1 MNRKQLIAI
10 VALLA
15 IMLCLP
21 IKAAKTYWG
30 YCNGVD
36 PVAFGT
42 KNTGK
47 CAIYIPADVA
57 QVYKGFTVTAVKYGL
72 AAQASDVEVFI
83 TKDLNADPIVTK
95 KAAVSNLYK
104 GWNEVALTTPYE
116 IDGEGFYIGYS
127 YSGSAVSMGVTST
140 FSENACW
147 ADLGDGWK
155 NYTTEMGET
164 AKALAI
170 QARITG
176 DNLPL
181 DLMLYTEN
189 ANLAVQKGEP
199 CKFDFSVKN
208 LSAVVVR
215 NLQVGYSIDGGE
227 ETVCDF
233 KATMG
238 SNIDKSFTIEHDGFD
253 VVGNHTLKL
262 RVVSINGKDD
272 AYAPNSEQTLALSVK
287 NSVPVQRLVVEEG
300 TGTWCQFCPKGIVG
314 LRKASEAYPNH
325 FIGIA
330 IHKFNASD
338 PMFASDYANVGLSSA
353 PSCVI
358 NRNGRAIDPYYGSN
372 KSILDDLAAAV
383 KEVPMIGVDV
393 NGVWNADST
402 VVTVN
407 ANIDSYVSGKYEIA
421 YVLTADNLTANKS
434 SWRQSNYYTNF
445 TKQQLIDQGEEDLA
459 IFAKDGDKGSKY
471 FNWEFMDV
479 LIGSSYSNASNLAA
493 PVTLTANETTTT
505 SYDVA
510 MPTKAALKN
519 ALKATGRK
527 VAVIAIVIDQQTGQV
542 VNAGKSYNI
551 VSNTTGIQGVVDNAK
566 YDAVEVARY
575 NASGQ
580 RIKAPVM
587 GINIIKMSDG
597 RTVKVIVK

>member
-15 IMLCLP
+15 MMLCLP
-21 IKAAKTYWG
+21 INAAKTYWG

-72 AAQASDVEVFI
+72 AAQASNVEVFI

-95 KAAVSNLYK
+95 KAAVSNVYK

-127 YSGSAVSMGVTST
+127 YSGENVSMGVTST

-181 DLMLYTEN
+181 DLMLYTEQKDI
-189 ANLAVQKGEP
+189 AVQKGEP

-262 RVVSINGKDD
+262 RIVSINGKDD
-272 AYAPNSEQTLALSVK
+272 AYAPNSELVLGLNVK
-287 NSVPVQRLVVEEG
+287 NSLPIQRIIVEEG
-300 TGTWCQFCPKGIVG
+300 TGTWCPNCPRGIVAVH
-314 LRKASEAYPNH
+314 KASEAFPDR

-330 IHKFNASD
+330 VHRQDAMETNS
-338 PMFASDYANVGLSSA
+338 YAELQFDGYPSSY
-353 PSCVI
+353 I
-358 NRNGRAIDPYYGSN
+358 NRNLKSSIDPSFDAFKTAVNNVSERVPVMGVEANAEYTDATKSKISVEALTTFVSEHKGIDYRLSFVLLEDGVKGYTQANNYAGGSVEMGGFEKLPN
-372 KSILDDLAAAV
+372 PATIDMDHVARMNYSYNGIEGSIPADVEADQTTTYKTTLDVPSTIQNPDNCDLVVLVLDANTGRIENAV
-383 KEVPMIGVDV
+383 KVELGKHTTDIYDAEQLLIPDFSFQGDRLNVDGFSGSVRIFTTGGVEV
-393 NGVWNADST
+393 
-402 VVTVN
+402 
-407 ANIDSYVSGKYEIA
+407 AN
-421 YVLTADNLTANKS
+421 
-434 SWRQSNYYTNF
+434 
-445 TKQQLIDQGEEDLA
+445 
-459 IFAKDGDKGSKY
+459 
-471 FNWEFMDV
+471 
-479 LIGSSYSNASNLAA
+479 SNLA
-493 PVTLTANETTTT
+493 PGMYIV
-505 SYDVA
+505 
-510 MPTKAALKN
+510 
-519 ALKATGRK
+519 KATAGNQTVTRK
-527 VAVIAIVIDQQTGQV
+527 L
-542 VNAGKSYNI
+542 
-551 VSNTTGIQGVVDNAK
+551 
-566 YDAVEVARY
+566 
-575 NASGQ
+575 
-580 RIKAPVM
+580 IK
-587 GINIIKMSDG
+587 
-597 RTVKVIVK
+597 R

>member
-15 IMLCLP
+15 MMLCLP

-57 QVYKGFTVTAVKYGL
+57 QVYKGFTVSAVKYGL
-72 AAQASDVEVFI
+72 AAQATDVEVFI
-83 TKDLNADPIVTK
+83 TKNLNADPIVTK

-127 YSGSAVSMGVTST
+127 YSASAVSMGVTST

-176 DNLPL
+176 NDLPL
-181 DLMLYTEN
+181 DLMLYTEQKDI
-189 ANLAVQKGEP
+189 AVQKGEP

-233 KATMG
+233 KTTMG

-272 AYAPNSEQTLALSVK
+272 VYAPNSELVLGLNVK
-287 NSVPVQRLVVEEG
+287 NSLPVQRIIVEEG
-300 TGTWCQFCPKGIVG
+300 TGTWCPNCPRGIVAVH
-314 LRKASEAYPNH
+314 KASEAFPDR

-330 IHKFNASD
+330 VHRQDAMETNS
-338 PMFASDYANVGLSSA
+338 YAELQFDGYPSSY
-353 PSCVI
+353 I
-358 NRNGRAIDPYYGSN
+358 NRNLKSSIDPSFDAFKTAVNNVSERVPVMGVEANAEYTDATKSKISVEALTTFVSEHKGIDYRLSFVLLEDGVKGYTQANNYAGGSVEMGGFEKLPN
-372 KSILDDLAAAV
+372 PATIDMDHVARMNYSYNGIEGSIPADVEAFETTRYTTTLDVPSTIQNPDNCDLVVLVLDANTGRIENAV
-383 KEVPMIGVDV
+383 KVELGKHTTDIYDAEQLLIPDFSFQGDRLNVDGLSGSVRIFTTGGVEV
-393 NGVWNADST
+393 
-402 VVTVN
+402 
-407 ANIDSYVSGKYEIA
+407 AN
-421 YVLTADNLTANKS
+421 
-434 SWRQSNYYTNF
+434 
-445 TKQQLIDQGEEDLA
+445 
-459 IFAKDGDKGSKY
+459 
-471 FNWEFMDV
+471 
-479 LIGSSYSNASNLAA
+479 SNLA
-493 PVTLTANETTTT
+493 PGMYIV
-505 SYDVA
+505 
-510 MPTKAALKN
+510 
-519 ALKATGRK
+519 KATAGN
-527 VAVIAIVIDQQTGQV
+527 QTV
-542 VNAGKSYNI
+542 TK
-551 VSNTTGIQGVVDNAK
+551 K
-566 YDAVEVARY
+566 L
-575 NASGQ
+575 
-580 RIKAPVM
+580 IK
-587 GINIIKMSDG
+587 
-597 RTVKVIVK
+597 R

>member
-15 IMLCLP
+15 MMLCLP

-36 PVAFGT
+36 PVVFGT

-72 AAQASDVEVFI
+72 AAQASNVGVFI

-95 KAAVSNLYK
+95 KAAVSNVYK

-127 YSGSAVSMGVTST
+127 YSGENVSMGVTST

-181 DLMLYTEN
+181 DLMLYTEQKDI
-189 ANLAVQKGEP
+189 AVQKGEP

-262 RVVSINGKDD
+262 RIVSINGKDD
-272 AYAPNSEQTLALSVK
+272 AYAPNSELVLGLNVK
-287 NSVPVQRLVVEEG
+287 NSLPIQRIIVEEG
-300 TGTWCQFCPKGIVG
+300 TGTWCPNCPRGIVAVH
-314 LRKASEAYPNH
+314 KASEAFPDR

-330 IHKFNASD
+330 VHRQDAMETNS
-338 PMFASDYANVGLSSA
+338 YAELQFDGYPSSY
-353 PSCVI
+353 I
-358 NRNGRAIDPYYGSN
+358 NRNLKSSIDPSFDAFKTAVNNVSERVPVMGVEANAEYTDATKSKISVEALTTFVSEHKGIDYRLSFVLLEDGVKGYTQANNYAGGSVEMGGFEKLPN
-372 KSILDDLAAAV
+372 PATIDMDHVARMNYSYNGIEGSIPADVEADQTTTYKTTLDVPSTIQNPDNCDLVVLVLDANTG
-383 KEVPMIGVDV
+383 KIE
-393 NGVWNADST
+393 NGVKVALGKHTTAIYDAEQLLIPDFSFQGDRLNVDGFSGSVRIFT
-402 VVTVN
+402 PGGVEV
-407 ANIDSYVSGKYEIA
+407 AN
-421 YVLTADNLTANKS
+421 
-434 SWRQSNYYTNF
+434 
-445 TKQQLIDQGEEDLA
+445 
-459 IFAKDGDKGSKY
+459 
-471 FNWEFMDV
+471 
-479 LIGSSYSNASNLAA
+479 SNLA
-493 PVTLTANETTTT
+493 PGMYIV
-505 SYDVA
+505 
-510 MPTKAALKN
+510 
-519 ALKATGRK
+519 KATAGNQTVTRK
-527 VAVIAIVIDQQTGQV
+527 L
-542 VNAGKSYNI
+542 
-551 VSNTTGIQGVVDNAK
+551 
-566 YDAVEVARY
+566 
-575 NASGQ
+575 
-580 RIKAPVM
+580 IK
-587 GINIIKMSDG
+587 
-597 RTVKVIVK
+597 R

>member
-1 MNRKQLIAI
+1 MNRKQLIAV

-15 IMLCLP
+15 MMLCLP

-57 QVYKGFTVTAVKYGL
+57 QVYKGFTVSAVKYGL
-72 AAQASDVEVFI
+72 AAQASNVEVFI

-127 YSGSAVSMGVTST
+127 YSASAVSMGVTST

-181 DLMLYTEN
+181 DLMLYTEQKDI
-189 ANLAVQKGEP
+189 AVQKGEP

-233 KATMG
+233 KTTMG
-238 SNIDKSFTIEHDGFD
+238 SNIDKSFTIEHDGFN

-272 AYAPNSEQTLALSVK
+272 AYAPNSELVLGLNVK
-287 NSVPVQRLVVEEG
+287 NSLPIQRIIVEEG
-300 TGTWCQFCPKGIVG
+300 TGTWCPNCPRGIVAVH
-314 LRKASEAYPNH
+314 KASEAFPDR

-330 IHKFNASD
+330 VHRQDAMETNS
-338 PMFASDYANVGLSSA
+338 YAELQFDGYPSSY
-353 PSCVI
+353 I
-358 NRNGRAIDPYYGSN
+358 NRNLKSSIDPSFDAFKTAVNNVSERVPVMGVEANAEYTDATKSKISVEALTTFVSEHKGIDYRLSFVLLEDGVKGYTQANNYAGGSVEMGGFEKLPN
-372 KSILDDLAAAV
+372 PATIDMDHVARMNYSYNGIEGSIPADVEADQTTTYKTTLDVPSTIQNPDNCDLVVLVLDANTGRIENAV
-383 KEVPMIGVDV
+383 KVELGKHTTAIYDAEQLLIPDFSFQGDRLNVDGFSGSVRIFTPGGVEV
-393 NGVWNADST
+393 
-402 VVTVN
+402 
-407 ANIDSYVSGKYEIA
+407 AN
-421 YVLTADNLTANKS
+421 
-434 SWRQSNYYTNF
+434 
-445 TKQQLIDQGEEDLA
+445 
-459 IFAKDGDKGSKY
+459 
-471 FNWEFMDV
+471 
-479 LIGSSYSNASNLAA
+479 SNLA
-493 PVTLTANETTTT
+493 PGMYIV
-505 SYDVA
+505 
-510 MPTKAALKN
+510 
-519 ALKATGRK
+519 KATAGN
-527 VAVIAIVIDQQTGQV
+527 QTV
-542 VNAGKSYNI
+542 TK
-551 VSNTTGIQGVVDNAK
+551 K
-566 YDAVEVARY
+566 L
-575 NASGQ
+575 
-580 RIKAPVM
+580 IK
-587 GINIIKMSDG
+587 
-597 RTVKVIVK
+597 R

>member
-15 IMLCLP
+15 MMLCLP

-57 QVYKGFTVTAVKYGL
+57 QVYKGFTVSAVKYGL
-72 AAQASDVEVFI
+72 AAQATDVEVFI

-127 YSGSAVSMGVTST
+127 YSASAVSMGVTST
-140 FSENACW
+140 FSGNACW

-176 DNLPL
+176 DDLPL
-181 DLMLYTEN
+181 DLMLYTEQKDI
-189 ANLAVQKGEP
+189 AVQKGEP

-233 KATMG
+233 KTTMG
-238 SNIDKSFTIEHDGFD
+238 SNIDKSFAIEHEGFSTT
-253 VVGNHTLKL
+253 GKHSLKM

-272 AYAPNSEQTLALSVK
+272 AYAPNSELVLGLNVK
-287 NSVPVQRLVVEEG
+287 NSLPIQRIIVEEG
-300 TGTWCQFCPKGIVG
+300 TGTWCPSCPRGIVAVH
-314 LRKASEAYPNH
+314 KASEAFPDR

-330 IHKFNASD
+330 VHRQDAMETNS
-338 PMFASDYANVGLSSA
+338 YAELQFDGYPSSY
-353 PSCVI
+353 I
-358 NRNGRAIDPYYGSN
+358 NRNLKSSIDPSFDAFKTAVNNVSERVPVMGVEANAEYTDATKSKISVEALTTFVSEHKGIDYRLSFVLLEDGVKGYTQANNYAGGSVEMGGFEKLPN
-372 KSILDDLAAAV
+372 PATIDMDHVARMNYSYNGIEGSIPADVEAFETTRYTTTLDVPSTIQNPDNCDLAVLVLDANTG
-383 KEVPMIGVDV
+383 KIE
-393 NGVWNADST
+393 NGVKVALGKHTTAIYDAEQLLIPDFSFQGDRLNVDGFSGSVRIFT
-402 VVTVN
+402 TGGVEV
-407 ANIDSYVSGKYEIA
+407 AN
-421 YVLTADNLTANKS
+421 
-434 SWRQSNYYTNF
+434 
-445 TKQQLIDQGEEDLA
+445 
-459 IFAKDGDKGSKY
+459 
-471 FNWEFMDV
+471 
-479 LIGSSYSNASNLAA
+479 SNLA
-493 PVTLTANETTTT
+493 PGMYIV
-505 SYDVA
+505 
-510 MPTKAALKN
+510 
-519 ALKATGRK
+519 KATAGNQTVTRK
-527 VAVIAIVIDQQTGQV
+527 L
-542 VNAGKSYNI
+542 
-551 VSNTTGIQGVVDNAK
+551 
-566 YDAVEVARY
+566 
-575 NASGQ
+575 
-580 RIKAPVM
+580 IK
-587 GINIIKMSDG
+587 
-597 RTVKVIVK
+597 R

>member
-15 IMLCLP
+15 MMLCLP

-57 QVYKGFTVTAVKYGL
+57 QVYKGFTVTAVNYGL

-95 KAAVSNLYK
+95 KATVSTLYR
-104 GWNEVALTTPYE
+104 GWNELALTTPYE

-155 NYTTEMGET
+155 NYTTEMGES

-176 DNLPL
+176 NNLPL
-181 DLMLYTEN
+181 DLMLYTEQKDI
-189 ANLAVQKGEP
+189 AVLNGEP
-199 CKFDFSVKN
+199 CKFEFNVKN

-227 ETVCDF
+227 ETVCDL

-238 SNIDKSFTIEHDGFD
+238 SNIDKTFTIEHDGFD

-272 AYAPNSEQTLALSVK
+272 VYAPNSELVLGLNVK
-287 NSVPVQRLVVEEG
+287 NSLPIQRIIVEEG
-300 TGTWCQFCPKGIVG
+300 TGTWCPNCPRGIVAVH
-314 LRKASEAYPNH
+314 KASEAFPDR

-330 IHKFNASD
+330 VHKQDALETNSYAELQ
-338 PMFASDYANVGLSSA
+338 FAAYPDSY
-353 PSCVI
+353 I
-358 NRNGRAIDPYYGSN
+358 NRNL
-372 KSILDDLAAAV
+372 KSSVQPSFAAYKTAV
-383 KEVPMIGVDV
+383 NAVSEKVPVMGVDANV
-393 NGVWNADST
+393 KYTDANKQKISVEAFTTFLSAHKGMNYRLSFVLLEDCVKGYTQANNYAGGSVEMGGFEKLSNPATIDMDHVARMNYSYNGIEGSIPADVEAFETTRYTTTLDVPSTIQNPDNCDLVVLVLDANTGKIENGVKVALGKHTTAIYDAEQLLIPDFSFQGDRLNVDGFSGSVRIFT
-402 VVTVN
+402 PGGVEV
-407 ANIDSYVSGKYEIA
+407 AN
-421 YVLTADNLTANKS
+421 
-434 SWRQSNYYTNF
+434 
-445 TKQQLIDQGEEDLA
+445 
-459 IFAKDGDKGSKY
+459 
-471 FNWEFMDV
+471 
-479 LIGSSYSNASNLAA
+479 SNLA
-493 PVTLTANETTTT
+493 PGMYIV
-505 SYDVA
+505 
-510 MPTKAALKN
+510 
-519 ALKATGRK
+519 KATAGNQTVTRK
-527 VAVIAIVIDQQTGQV
+527 L
-542 VNAGKSYNI
+542 
-551 VSNTTGIQGVVDNAK
+551 
-566 YDAVEVARY
+566 
-575 NASGQ
+575 
-580 RIKAPVM
+580 IK
-587 GINIIKMSDG
+587 
-597 RTVKVIVK
+597 R

>member
-15 IMLCLP
+15 MMLCLP

-57 QVYKGFTVTAVKYGL
+57 QVYKGFTVSAVKYGL
-72 AAQASDVEVFI
+72 AAQATDVEVFI

-95 KAAVSNLYK
+95 KAAVSNVYK

-127 YSGSAVSMGVTST
+127 YSGENVSMGVTST

-181 DLMLYTEN
+181 DLMLYTEQKDI
-189 ANLAVQKGEP
+189 AVQKGEP

-233 KATMG
+233 KTTMG
-238 SNIDKSFTIEHDGFD
+238 SNIDKSFTIEHDGFN

-287 NSVPVQRLVVEEG
+287 NSLPIQRIIVEEG
-300 TGTWCQFCPKGIVG
+300 TGTWCPNCPRGIVAVH
-314 LRKASEAYPNH
+314 KASEAFPDR

-330 IHKFNASD
+330 VHRQDAMETNS
-338 PMFASDYANVGLSSA
+338 YAELQFDGYPSSY
-353 PSCVI
+353 I
-358 NRNGRAIDPYYGSN
+358 NRNLKSSIDPSFDAF
-372 KSILDDLAAAV
+372 KTAV
-383 KEVPMIGVDV
+383 
-393 NGVWNADST
+393 NN
-402 VVTVN
+402 
-407 ANIDSYVSGKYEIA
+407 VSER
-421 YVLTADNLTANKS
+421 V
-434 SWRQSNYYTNF
+434 
-445 TKQQLIDQGEEDLA
+445 
-459 IFAKDGDKGSKY
+459 
-471 FNWEFMDV
+471 
-479 LIGSSYSNASNLAA
+479 
-493 PVTLTANETTTT
+493 
-505 SYDVA
+505 
-510 MPTKAALKN
+510 
-519 ALKATGRK
+519 
-527 VAVIAIVIDQQTGQV
+527 
-542 VNAGKSYNI
+542 
-551 VSNTTGIQGVVDNAK
+551 
-566 YDAVEVARY
+566 
-575 NASGQ
+575 
-580 RIKAPVM
+580 PVM
-587 GINIIKMSDG
+587 GVEANAEYTDATKSKISVEALTTFVSEHKGIDYRLSFVLLEDG
-597 RTVKVIVK
+597 VKGYTQANNYAGGSVEMGGFEKLPNPATIDMDHVARMNYSYNGIEGSIPADVEADQTTTYKTTLDVPSTIQNPDNCDLVVLVLDANTGKIENGVKVALGKHTTAIYDAEQLLIPDFSFQGDRLNVDGFSGSVRLFTADGVEVSNCNLAPGMYIVKATAGNQTVTKKLIKR

>member
-1 MNRKQLIAI
+1 MNRKQLIAV

-15 IMLCLP
+15 MMLCLP

-72 AAQASDVEVFI
+72 AAQATDVEVFI

-127 YSGSAVSMGVTST
+127 YSGENVSMGVTST

-181 DLMLYTEN
+181 DLMLYTEQKDI
-189 ANLAVQKGEP
+189 AVQKGEP

-233 KATMG
+233 KTTMG

-262 RVVSINGKDD
+262 RIVSINGKDD
-272 AYAPNSEQTLALSVK
+272 AYAPNSELVLGLNVK
-287 NSVPVQRLVVEEG
+287 NSLPIQRIIVEEG
-300 TGTWCQFCPKGIVG
+300 TGTWCPNCPRGIVAVH
-314 LRKASEAYPNH
+314 KASEAFPDR

-330 IHKFNASD
+330 VHRQDAMETNS
-338 PMFASDYANVGLSSA
+338 YAELQFDGYPSSY
-353 PSCVI
+353 I
-358 NRNGRAIDPYYGSN
+358 NRNLKSSIDPSFDAF
-372 KSILDDLAAAV
+372 KTAV
-383 KEVPMIGVDV
+383 
-393 NGVWNADST
+393 NN
-402 VVTVN
+402 
-407 ANIDSYVSGKYEIA
+407 VSER
-421 YVLTADNLTANKS
+421 V
-434 SWRQSNYYTNF
+434 
-445 TKQQLIDQGEEDLA
+445 
-459 IFAKDGDKGSKY
+459 
-471 FNWEFMDV
+471 
-479 LIGSSYSNASNLAA
+479 
-493 PVTLTANETTTT
+493 
-505 SYDVA
+505 
-510 MPTKAALKN
+510 
-519 ALKATGRK
+519 
-527 VAVIAIVIDQQTGQV
+527 
-542 VNAGKSYNI
+542 
-551 VSNTTGIQGVVDNAK
+551 
-566 YDAVEVARY
+566 
-575 NASGQ
+575 
-580 RIKAPVM
+580 PVM
-587 GINIIKMSDG
+587 GVEANAEYTDATKSKISVEALTTFVSEHKGIDYRLSFVLLEDG
-597 RTVKVIVK
+597 VKGYTQANNYAGGSVEMGGFEKLPNPATIDMDHVARMNYSYNGIEGSIPADVEADQTTTYKTTLDVPSTIQNPDNCDLVVLVLDANTGKIENGVKVALGKHTTAIYDAEQLLIPDFSFQGDRLNVDGFSGSVRLFTADGVEVSNCNLAPGMYIVKATAGNQTVTKKLIKR

>member
-1 MNRKQLIAI
+1 MNRKQLIAV

-15 IMLCLP
+15 MMLCLP

-57 QVYKGFTVTAVKYGL
+57 QVYKGFTVSAVKYGL
-72 AAQASDVEVFI
+72 AAQASNVEVFI

-95 KAAVSNLYK
+95 KAAVSNVYK

-127 YSGSAVSMGVTST
+127 YSGENVSMGVTST

-181 DLMLYTEN
+181 DLMLYTEQKDI
-189 ANLAVQKGEP
+189 AVLKGEP

-233 KATMG
+233 KTTMG

-272 AYAPNSEQTLALSVK
+272 VYAPNSELVLGLNVK
-287 NSVPVQRLVVEEG
+287 NSLPVQRIIVEEG
-300 TGTWCQFCPKGIVG
+300 TGTWCPNCPRGIVAVH
-314 LRKASEAYPNH
+314 KASEAFPDR

-330 IHKFNASD
+330 VHRQDAMETNS
-338 PMFASDYANVGLSSA
+338 YAELQFDGYPSSY
-353 PSCVI
+353 I
-358 NRNGRAIDPYYGSN
+358 NRNLKSSIDPSFDAFKTAVNNVSERVPVMGVEANAEYTDATKSKISVEALTTFVSEHKGIDYRLSFVLLEDGVKGYTQANNYAGGSVEMGGFEKLPN
-372 KSILDDLAAAV
+372 PATIDMDHVARMNYSYNGIEGSIPADVEADQTTTYKTTLDVPSTIQNPDNCDLVVLVLDANTG
-383 KEVPMIGVDV
+383 KIE
-393 NGVWNADST
+393 NGVKVALGKHTTAIYDAEQLLIPDFSFQGDRLNVDGFSGSVRIFT
-402 VVTVN
+402 TGGVEV
-407 ANIDSYVSGKYEIA
+407 AN
-421 YVLTADNLTANKS
+421 
-434 SWRQSNYYTNF
+434 
-445 TKQQLIDQGEEDLA
+445 
-459 IFAKDGDKGSKY
+459 
-471 FNWEFMDV
+471 
-479 LIGSSYSNASNLAA
+479 SNLA
-493 PVTLTANETTTT
+493 PGMYIV
-505 SYDVA
+505 
-510 MPTKAALKN
+510 
-519 ALKATGRK
+519 KATAGNQTVTRK
-527 VAVIAIVIDQQTGQV
+527 L
-542 VNAGKSYNI
+542 
-551 VSNTTGIQGVVDNAK
+551 
-566 YDAVEVARY
+566 
-575 NASGQ
+575 
-580 RIKAPVM
+580 IK
-587 GINIIKMSDG
+587 
-597 RTVKVIVK
+597 R

>member
-15 IMLCLP
+15 MMLCLP

-57 QVYKGFTVTAVKYGL
+57 QVYKGFTVSAVKYGL
-72 AAQASDVEVFI
+72 AAQATDVEVFI

-127 YSGSAVSMGVTST
+127 YSASAVSMGVTST
-140 FSENACW
+140 FSGNACW

-176 DNLPL
+176 DDLPL
-181 DLMLYTEN
+181 DLMLYTEQKDI
-189 ANLAVQKGEP
+189 AVQKGEP

-233 KATMG
+233 KTTMG
-238 SNIDKSFTIEHDGFD
+238 SNIDKSFAIEHEGFSTT
-253 VVGNHTLKL
+253 GKHSLKM

-272 AYAPNSEQTLALSVK
+272 AYAPNSELVLGLNVK
-287 NSVPVQRLVVEEG
+287 NSLPIQRIIVEEG
-300 TGTWCQFCPKGIVG
+300 TGTWCPNCPRGIVAVH
-314 LRKASEAYPNH
+314 KASEAFPDR

-330 IHKFNASD
+330 VHRQDAMETNS
-338 PMFASDYANVGLSSA
+338 YAELQFDGYPSSY
-353 PSCVI
+353 I
-358 NRNGRAIDPYYGSN
+358 NRNLKSSIDPSFDAFKTAVNNVSERVPVMGVEANAEYTDATKSKISVEALTTFVSEHKGIDYRLSFVLLEDGVKGYTQANNYAGGSVEMGGFEKLPN
-372 KSILDDLAAAV
+372 PATIDMDHVARMNYSYNGIEGSIPADVEAFETTRYTTTLDVPSTIQNPDNCDLAVLVLDANTG
-383 KEVPMIGVDV
+383 KIE
-393 NGVWNADST
+393 NGVKVALGKHTTAIYDAEQLLIPDFSFQGDRLNVDGFSGSVRIFT
-402 VVTVN
+402 TGGVEV
-407 ANIDSYVSGKYEIA
+407 AN
-421 YVLTADNLTANKS
+421 
-434 SWRQSNYYTNF
+434 
-445 TKQQLIDQGEEDLA
+445 
-459 IFAKDGDKGSKY
+459 
-471 FNWEFMDV
+471 
-479 LIGSSYSNASNLAA
+479 SNLA
-493 PVTLTANETTTT
+493 PGMYIV
-505 SYDVA
+505 
-510 MPTKAALKN
+510 
-519 ALKATGRK
+519 KATAGNQTVTRK
-527 VAVIAIVIDQQTGQV
+527 L
-542 VNAGKSYNI
+542 
-551 VSNTTGIQGVVDNAK
+551 
-566 YDAVEVARY
+566 
-575 NASGQ
+575 
-580 RIKAPVM
+580 IK
-587 GINIIKMSDG
+587 
-597 RTVKVIVK
+597 R

>member
-15 IMLCLP
+15 MMLCLP

-57 QVYKGFTVTAVKYGL
+57 QVYKGFTVSAVKYGL
-72 AAQASDVEVFI
+72 AAQATDVEVFI

-127 YSGSAVSMGVTST
+127 YSASAVSMGVTST
-140 FSENACW
+140 FSGNACW

-176 DNLPL
+176 DDLPL
-181 DLMLYTEN
+181 DLMLYTEQKDI
-189 ANLAVQKGEP
+189 AVQKGEP

-233 KATMG
+233 KTTMG
-238 SNIDKSFTIEHDGFD
+238 SNIDKSFAIEHEGFSTT
-253 VVGNHTLKL
+253 GKHSLKM

-272 AYAPNSEQTLALSVK
+272 AYAPNSELVLGLNVK
-287 NSVPVQRLVVEEG
+287 NSLPIQRIIVEEG
-300 TGTWCQFCPKGIVG
+300 TGTWCPNCP
-314 LRKASEAYPNH
+314 
-325 FIGIA
+325 
-330 IHKFNASD
+330 
-338 PMFASDYANVGLSSA
+338 
-353 PSCVI
+353 
-358 NRNGRAIDPYYGSN
+358 
-372 KSILDDLAAAV
+372 
-383 KEVPMIGVDV
+383 EV
-393 NGVWNADST
+393 S
-402 VVTVN
+402 
-407 ANIDSYVSGKYEIA
+407 
-421 YVLTADNLTANKS
+421 
-434 SWRQSNYYTNF
+434 
-445 TKQQLIDQGEEDLA
+445 
-459 IFAKDGDKGSKY
+459 
-471 FNWEFMDV
+471 
-479 LIGSSYSNASNLAA
+479 
-493 PVTLTANETTTT
+493 
-505 SYDVA
+505 
-510 MPTKAALKN
+510 
-519 ALKATGRK
+519 
-527 VAVIAIVIDQQTGQV
+527 
-542 VNAGKSYNI
+542 
-551 VSNTTGIQGVVDNAK
+551 
-566 YDAVEVARY
+566 
-575 NASGQ
+575 
-580 RIKAPVM
+580 
-587 GINIIKMSDG
+587 
-597 RTVKVIVK
+597 

>member
-1 MNRKQLIAI
+1 MNRKQLIAV

-15 IMLCLP
+15 MMLCLP

-72 AAQASDVEVFI
+72 AAQATDVEVFI

-127 YSGSAVSMGVTST
+127 YSASAVSMGVTST

-181 DLMLYTEN
+181 DLMLYTEQKDI
-189 ANLAVQKGEP
+189 AVQKGEP

-233 KATMG
+233 KTTMG

-262 RVVSINGKDD
+262 RIVSINGKDD
-272 AYAPNSEQTLALSVK
+272 AYAPNSELVLGLNVK
-287 NSVPVQRLVVEEG
+287 NSLPIQRIIVEEG
-300 TGTWCQFCPKGIVG
+300 TGTWCPNCPRGIVAVH
-314 LRKASEAYPNH
+314 KASEAFPDR

-330 IHKFNASD
+330 VHRQDAMETNS
-338 PMFASDYANVGLSSA
+338 YAELQFDGYPSSY
-353 PSCVI
+353 I
-358 NRNGRAIDPYYGSN
+358 NRNLKSSIDPSFDAF
-372 KSILDDLAAAV
+372 KTAV
-383 KEVPMIGVDV
+383 
-393 NGVWNADST
+393 NN
-402 VVTVN
+402 
-407 ANIDSYVSGKYEIA
+407 VSER
-421 YVLTADNLTANKS
+421 V
-434 SWRQSNYYTNF
+434 
-445 TKQQLIDQGEEDLA
+445 
-459 IFAKDGDKGSKY
+459 
-471 FNWEFMDV
+471 
-479 LIGSSYSNASNLAA
+479 
-493 PVTLTANETTTT
+493 
-505 SYDVA
+505 
-510 MPTKAALKN
+510 
-519 ALKATGRK
+519 
-527 VAVIAIVIDQQTGQV
+527 
-542 VNAGKSYNI
+542 
-551 VSNTTGIQGVVDNAK
+551 
-566 YDAVEVARY
+566 
-575 NASGQ
+575 
-580 RIKAPVM
+580 PVM
-587 GINIIKMSDG
+587 GVEANAEYTDATKSKISVEALTTFVSEHKGIDYRLSFVLLEDG
-597 RTVKVIVK
+597 VKGYTQANNYAGGSVEMGGFEKLPNPATIDMDHVARMNYSYNGIEGSIPADVEADQTTTYKTTLDVPSTIQNPDNCDLVVLVLDANTGKIENGVKVALGKHTTAIYDAEQLLIPDFSFQGDRLNVDGFSGSVRLFTADGVEVSNCNLAPGMYIVKATAGNQTVTKKLIKR

>member
-15 IMLCLP
+15 MMLCLP

-57 QVYKGFTVTAVKYGL
+57 QVYKGFTVSAVKYGL
-72 AAQASDVEVFI
+72 AAQASNVEVFI

-95 KAAVSNLYK
+95 KAAVSNVYK
-104 GWNEVALTTPYE
+104 GWNEEALTTPYE

-127 YSGSAVSMGVTST
+127 NSASVVSMGVTST

-181 DLMLYTEN
+181 DLMLYTEQKDI
-189 ANLAVQKGEP
+189 AVLKGEP
-199 CKFDFSVKN
+199 CKFEFSVKN

-233 KATMG
+233 KTAMG
-238 SNIDKSFTIEHDGFD
+238 SNINKSFTIEHDGFN

-272 AYAPNSEQTLALSVK
+272 AYAPNSESALALSVK
-287 NSVPVQRLVVEEG
+287 NSVPAQRLVAEEG
-300 TGTWCQFCPKGIVG
+300 TGTC
-314 LRKASEAYPNH
+314 ASFARR
-325 FIGIA
+325 
-330 IHKFNASD
+330 ASL
-338 PMFASDYANVGLSSA
+338 ASARLQ
-353 PSCVI
+353 
-358 NRNGRAIDPYYGSN
+358 R
-372 KSILDDLAAAV
+372 
-383 KEVPMIGVDV
+383 
-393 NGVWNADST
+393 
-402 VVTVN
+402 
-407 ANIDSYVSGKYEIA
+407 
-421 YVLTADNLTANKS
+421 
-434 SWRQSNYYTNF
+434 
-445 TKQQLIDQGEEDLA
+445 LI
-459 IFAKDGDKGSKY
+459 
-471 FNWEFMDV
+471 
-479 LIGSSYSNASNLAA
+479 
-493 PVTLTANETTTT
+493 PTT
-505 SYDVA
+505 S
-510 MPTKAALKN
+510 
-519 ALKATGRK
+519 
-527 VAVIAIVIDQQTGQV
+527 
-542 VNAGKSYNI
+542 
-551 VSNTTGIQGVVDNAK
+551 
-566 YDAVEVARY
+566 
-575 NASGQ
+575 
-580 RIKAPVM
+580 
-587 GINIIKMSDG
+587 
-597 RTVKVIVK
+597 

>member
-15 IMLCLP
+15 MMLCLP

-57 QVYKGFTVTAVKYGL
+57 QVYKGFTVSAVKYGL
-72 AAQASDVEVFI
+72 AAQASNVEVFI

-95 KAAVSNLYK
+95 KAAVSNVYK

-127 YSGSAVSMGVTST
+127 YSGENVSMGVTST

-155 NYTTEMGET
+155 NSTTEMGET

-176 DNLPL
+176 DNLPH
-181 DLMLYTEN
+181 DLMLYTEQKDI
-189 ANLAVQKGEP
+189 AVQKGEP

-208 LSAVVVR
+208 LSAVLVR

-233 KATMG
+233 KTTMG

-272 AYAPNSEQTLALSVK
+272 AYAPNSELVLGLNVK
-287 NSVPVQRLVVEEG
+287 NSLPIQRIIVEEG
-300 TGTWCQFCPKGIVG
+300 TGTWCPNCPRGIVAVH
-314 LRKASEAYPNH
+314 KASEAFPDR

-330 IHKFNASD
+330 VHRQDAMETNS
-338 PMFASDYANVGLSSA
+338 YAELQFDGYPSSY
-353 PSCVI
+353 I
-358 NRNGRAIDPYYGSN
+358 NRNLKSSIDPSFDAFKTAVNNVSERVPVMGVEANAEYTDATKSKISVEALTTFVSEHKGIDYRLSFVLLEDGVKGYTQANNYAGGSVEMGGFEKLPN
-372 KSILDDLAAAV
+372 PATIDMDHVARMNYSYNGIEGSIPADVEAFETTRYTTTLDVPSTIQNPDNCDLVVLVLDANTGRIENAV
-383 KEVPMIGVDV
+383 KVELGKHTTAIYDAEQLLIPDFSFQGDRLNVDGFSGSVRIFTTGGVEV
-393 NGVWNADST
+393 
-402 VVTVN
+402 
-407 ANIDSYVSGKYEIA
+407 AN
-421 YVLTADNLTANKS
+421 
-434 SWRQSNYYTNF
+434 
-445 TKQQLIDQGEEDLA
+445 
-459 IFAKDGDKGSKY
+459 
-471 FNWEFMDV
+471 
-479 LIGSSYSNASNLAA
+479 SNLA
-493 PVTLTANETTTT
+493 PGMYIV
-505 SYDVA
+505 
-510 MPTKAALKN
+510 
-519 ALKATGRK
+519 KATAGNQTVTRK
-527 VAVIAIVIDQQTGQV
+527 L
-542 VNAGKSYNI
+542 
-551 VSNTTGIQGVVDNAK
+551 
-566 YDAVEVARY
+566 
-575 NASGQ
+575 
-580 RIKAPVM
+580 IK
-587 GINIIKMSDG
+587 
-597 RTVKVIVK
+597 R

>member
-15 IMLCLP
+15 MMLCLP
-21 IKAAKTYWG
+21 MKAAKTYWG

-57 QVYKGFTVTAVKYGL
+57 QVYKGFTVSAVKYGL

-95 KAAVSNLYK
+95 KAAVSNVYK

-127 YSGSAVSMGVTST
+127 YSASAVSMGVTST

-176 DNLPL
+176 NNLPL
-181 DLMLYTEN
+181 DLMLYTEQKN
-189 ANLAVQKGEP
+189 IAVQKGEP

-208 LSAVVVR
+208 LSAVLVR

-233 KATMG
+233 KTTMG

-272 AYAPNSEQTLALSVK
+272 AYAPNSELVLGLNVK
-287 NSVPVQRLVVEEG
+287 NSLPIQRIIVEEG
-300 TGTWCQFCPKGIVG
+300 TGTWCPNCPRGIVAVH
-314 LRKASEAYPNH
+314 KASEAFPDR

-330 IHKFNASD
+330 VHRQDAMETNS
-338 PMFASDYANVGLSSA
+338 YAELQFDGYPSSY
-353 PSCVI
+353 I
-358 NRNGRAIDPYYGSN
+358 NRNLKSSIDPSFDAF
-372 KSILDDLAAAV
+372 KTAV
-383 KEVPMIGVDV
+383 
-393 NGVWNADST
+393 NN
-402 VVTVN
+402 
-407 ANIDSYVSGKYEIA
+407 VSER
-421 YVLTADNLTANKS
+421 V
-434 SWRQSNYYTNF
+434 
-445 TKQQLIDQGEEDLA
+445 
-459 IFAKDGDKGSKY
+459 
-471 FNWEFMDV
+471 
-479 LIGSSYSNASNLAA
+479 
-493 PVTLTANETTTT
+493 
-505 SYDVA
+505 
-510 MPTKAALKN
+510 
-519 ALKATGRK
+519 
-527 VAVIAIVIDQQTGQV
+527 
-542 VNAGKSYNI
+542 
-551 VSNTTGIQGVVDNAK
+551 
-566 YDAVEVARY
+566 
-575 NASGQ
+575 
-580 RIKAPVM
+580 PVM
-587 GINIIKMSDG
+587 GVEANAEYTDATKSKISVEALTTFVSEHKGIDYRLSFVLLEDG
-597 RTVKVIVK
+597 VKGYTQANNYAGGSVEMGGFEKLPNPATIDMDHVARMNYSYNGIEGSIPADVEADQTTTYKTTLDVPSTIQNPDNCDLVVLVLDANTGKIENGVKVALGKHTTAIYDAEQLLIPDFSFQGDRLNVDGFSGSVRLFTADGVEVSNCNLAPGMYIVKATAGNQTVTKKLIKR

>member
-15 IMLCLP
+15 MMLCLP

-57 QVYKGFTVTAVKYGL
+57 QVYKGFTVSAVKYGL
-72 AAQASDVEVFI
+72 AAQATDVEVFI

-95 KAAVSNLYK
+95 KAAVSNVYK

-127 YSGSAVSMGVTST
+127 YSGENVSMGVTST

-181 DLMLYTEN
+181 DLMLYTEQKDI
-189 ANLAVQKGEP
+189 AVQKGEP

-262 RVVSINGKDD
+262 RIVSINGKDD
-272 AYAPNSEQTLALSVK
+272 AYAPNSELVLGLNVK
-287 NSVPVQRLVVEEG
+287 NSLPIQRIIVEEG
-300 TGTWCQFCPKGIVG
+300 TGTWCPNCPRGIVAVH
-314 LRKASEAYPNH
+314 KASEAFPDR

-330 IHKFNASD
+330 VHRQDAMETNS
-338 PMFASDYANVGLSSA
+338 YAELQFDGYPSSY
-353 PSCVI
+353 I
-358 NRNGRAIDPYYGSN
+358 NHNLKSSIDPSFDAF
-372 KSILDDLAAAV
+372 KTAV
-383 KEVPMIGVDV
+383 
-393 NGVWNADST
+393 NN
-402 VVTVN
+402 
-407 ANIDSYVSGKYEIA
+407 VSER
-421 YVLTADNLTANKS
+421 V
-434 SWRQSNYYTNF
+434 
-445 TKQQLIDQGEEDLA
+445 
-459 IFAKDGDKGSKY
+459 
-471 FNWEFMDV
+471 
-479 LIGSSYSNASNLAA
+479 
-493 PVTLTANETTTT
+493 
-505 SYDVA
+505 
-510 MPTKAALKN
+510 
-519 ALKATGRK
+519 
-527 VAVIAIVIDQQTGQV
+527 
-542 VNAGKSYNI
+542 
-551 VSNTTGIQGVVDNAK
+551 
-566 YDAVEVARY
+566 
-575 NASGQ
+575 
-580 RIKAPVM
+580 PVM
-587 GINIIKMSDG
+587 GVEANAEYTDATKSKISVEALTTFVSEHKGIDYRLSFVLLEDG
-597 RTVKVIVK
+597 VKGYTQANNYAGGSVEMGGFEKLPNPATIDMDHVARMNYSYNGIEGSIPTDVEADETTRYTTTLDMPSTIQNPDNCDLVVLVLDANTGRIENGVKVELGKHTTDIYDAEQLLIPDFSFQGDRLNVDGFSGSVRIFTADGVEVSNCNLAPGMYIVKATAGNQTVTKKLIKR

>member
-15 IMLCLP
+15 MMLCLP

-36 PVAFGT
+36 PVVFGT

-72 AAQASDVEVFI
+72 AAQASNVEVFI

-95 KAAVSNLYK
+95 KAAVSNVYK

-127 YSGSAVSMGVTST
+127 YSGENVSMGVTST

-181 DLMLYTEN
+181 DLMLYTEQKDI
-189 ANLAVQKGEP
+189 AVQKGEP

-262 RVVSINGKDD
+262 RIVSINGKDD
-272 AYAPNSEQTLALSVK
+272 AYAPNSELVLGLNVK
-287 NSVPVQRLVVEEG
+287 NSLPIQRIIVEEG
-300 TGTWCQFCPKGIVG
+300 TGTWCQNCPRGIVAVH
-314 LRKASEAYPNH
+314 KASEAFPDR

-330 IHKFNASD
+330 VHRQDAMETNS
-338 PMFASDYANVGLSSA
+338 YAELQFDGYPSSY
-353 PSCVI
+353 I
-358 NRNGRAIDPYYGSN
+358 NRNLKSSIDPSFDAF
-372 KSILDDLAAAV
+372 KTAV
-383 KEVPMIGVDV
+383 
-393 NGVWNADST
+393 NN
-402 VVTVN
+402 
-407 ANIDSYVSGKYEIA
+407 VSER
-421 YVLTADNLTANKS
+421 V
-434 SWRQSNYYTNF
+434 
-445 TKQQLIDQGEEDLA
+445 
-459 IFAKDGDKGSKY
+459 
-471 FNWEFMDV
+471 
-479 LIGSSYSNASNLAA
+479 
-493 PVTLTANETTTT
+493 
-505 SYDVA
+505 
-510 MPTKAALKN
+510 
-519 ALKATGRK
+519 
-527 VAVIAIVIDQQTGQV
+527 
-542 VNAGKSYNI
+542 
-551 VSNTTGIQGVVDNAK
+551 
-566 YDAVEVARY
+566 
-575 NASGQ
+575 
-580 RIKAPVM
+580 PVM
-587 GINIIKMSDG
+587 GVEANAEYTDATKSKISVEALTTFVSEHKGIDYRLSFVLLEDG
-597 RTVKVIVK
+597 VKGYTQANNYAGGSVEMGGFEKLPNPATIDMDHVARMNYSYNGIEGSIPADVEADQTTTYKTTLDVPSTIQNPDNCDLVVLVLDANTGKIENGVKVALGKHTTAIYDAEQLLIPDFSFQGDRLNVDGFSGSVRLFTADGVEVSNCNLAPGMYIVKATAGNQTVTKKLIKR

>member
-15 IMLCLP
+15 MMLCLP

-72 AAQASDVEVFI
+72 AAQASNVEVFI

-95 KAAVSNLYK
+95 KAAVSNVYK

-127 YSGSAVSMGVTST
+127 YSGENVSMGVTST

-181 DLMLYTEN
+181 DLMLYTEQKDI
-189 ANLAVQKGEP
+189 AVQKGEP

-262 RVVSINGKDD
+262 RIVSINGKDD
-272 AYAPNSEQTLALSVK
+272 AYAPNSELVLGLNVK
-287 NSVPVQRLVVEEG
+287 NSLPIQRIIVEEG
-300 TGTWCQFCPKGIVG
+300 TGTWCPNCPRGIVAVH
-314 LRKASEAYPNH
+314 KASEAFPDR

-330 IHKFNASD
+330 VHRQDAMETNS
-338 PMFASDYANVGLSSA
+338 YAELQFDGYPSSY
-353 PSCVI
+353 I
-358 NRNGRAIDPYYGSN
+358 NRNLKSSIDPSFDAF
-372 KSILDDLAAAV
+372 KTAV
-383 KEVPMIGVDV
+383 
-393 NGVWNADST
+393 NN
-402 VVTVN
+402 
-407 ANIDSYVSGKYEIA
+407 VSER
-421 YVLTADNLTANKS
+421 V
-434 SWRQSNYYTNF
+434 
-445 TKQQLIDQGEEDLA
+445 
-459 IFAKDGDKGSKY
+459 
-471 FNWEFMDV
+471 
-479 LIGSSYSNASNLAA
+479 
-493 PVTLTANETTTT
+493 
-505 SYDVA
+505 
-510 MPTKAALKN
+510 
-519 ALKATGRK
+519 
-527 VAVIAIVIDQQTGQV
+527 
-542 VNAGKSYNI
+542 
-551 VSNTTGIQGVVDNAK
+551 
-566 YDAVEVARY
+566 
-575 NASGQ
+575 
-580 RIKAPVM
+580 PVM
-587 GINIIKMSDG
+587 GVEANAEYTDATKSKISVEALTTFVSEHKGIDYRLSFVLLEDG
-597 RTVKVIVK
+597 VKGYTQANNYAGGSVEMGGFEKLPNPATIDMDHVARMNYSYNGIEGSIPTDVEADETTRYTTTLDMPSTIQNPDNCDLVVLVLDANTGRIENGVKVELGKHTTDIYDAEQLLIPDFSFQGDRLNVDGFSGSVRIFTADGVEVSNCNLAPGMYIVKATAGNQTVTKKLIKR

>member
-15 IMLCLP
+15 MMLCLP
-21 IKAAKTYWG
+21 INAAKTYWG

-72 AAQASDVEVFI
+72 AAQASNVEVFI

-95 KAAVSNLYK
+95 KAAVSNVYK

-127 YSGSAVSMGVTST
+127 YSGENVSMGVTST

-181 DLMLYTEN
+181 DLMLYTEQKDI
-189 ANLAVQKGEP
+189 AVQKGEP

-262 RVVSINGKDD
+262 RIVSINGKDD
-272 AYAPNSEQTLALSVK
+272 AYAPNSELVLGLNVK
-287 NSVPVQRLVVEEG
+287 NSLPIQRIIVEEG
-300 TGTWCQFCPKGIVG
+300 TGTWCPNCPRGIVAVH
-314 LRKASEAYPNH
+314 KASEAFPDR

-330 IHKFNASD
+330 VHRQDAMETNS
-338 PMFASDYANVGLSSA
+338 YAELQFDGYPSSY
-353 PSCVI
+353 I
-358 NRNGRAIDPYYGSN
+358 NRNLKSSIDPSFDAF
-372 KSILDDLAAAV
+372 KTAV
-383 KEVPMIGVDV
+383 
-393 NGVWNADST
+393 NN
-402 VVTVN
+402 
-407 ANIDSYVSGKYEIA
+407 VSER
-421 YVLTADNLTANKS
+421 V
-434 SWRQSNYYTNF
+434 
-445 TKQQLIDQGEEDLA
+445 
-459 IFAKDGDKGSKY
+459 
-471 FNWEFMDV
+471 
-479 LIGSSYSNASNLAA
+479 
-493 PVTLTANETTTT
+493 
-505 SYDVA
+505 
-510 MPTKAALKN
+510 
-519 ALKATGRK
+519 
-527 VAVIAIVIDQQTGQV
+527 
-542 VNAGKSYNI
+542 
-551 VSNTTGIQGVVDNAK
+551 
-566 YDAVEVARY
+566 
-575 NASGQ
+575 
-580 RIKAPVM
+580 PVM
-587 GINIIKMSDG
+587 GVEANAEYTDATKSKISVEALTTFVSEHKGIDYRLSFVLLEDG
-597 RTVKVIVK
+597 VKGYTQANNYAGGSVEMGGFEKLPNPATIDMDHVARMNYSYNGIEGSIPTDVEADETTRYTTTLDMPSTIQNPDNCDLVVLVLDANTGRIENGVKVELGKHTTDIYDAEQLLIPDFSFQGDRLNVDGFSGSVRIFTADGVEVSNCNLAPGMYIVKATAGNQTVTKKLIKR

>member
-15 IMLCLP
+15 MMLCLP

-57 QVYKGFTVTAVKYGL
+57 QVYKGFTVSAVKYGL
-72 AAQASDVEVFI
+72 AAQASNVEVFI

-127 YSGSAVSMGVTST
+127 YSGENVSMGVTST
-140 FSENACW
+140 FSKNACW

-176 DNLPL
+176 NNLPL
-181 DLMLYTEN
+181 DLMLYTEQKN
-189 ANLAVQKGEP
+189 IAVQKGEP

-208 LSAVVVR
+208 LSAVLVR

-233 KATMG
+233 KTTMG

-272 AYAPNSEQTLALSVK
+272 AYAPNSELVLGLNVK
-287 NSVPVQRLVVEEG
+287 NSLPIQRIIVEEG
-300 TGTWCQFCPKGIVG
+300 TGTWCPNCPRGIVAVH
-314 LRKASEAYPNH
+314 KASEAFPDR

-330 IHKFNASD
+330 VHRQDAMETNS
-338 PMFASDYANVGLSSA
+338 YAELQFDGYPSSY
-353 PSCVI
+353 I
-358 NRNGRAIDPYYGSN
+358 NRNLKSSIDPSFDAFKTAVNNVSERVPVMGVEANAEYTDATKSKISVEALTTFVSEHKGIDYRLSFVLLEDGVKGYTQANNYAGGSVEMGGFEKLPN
-372 KSILDDLAAAV
+372 PATIDMDHVARMNYSYNGIEGSIPADVEADQTTTYKTTLDVPSTIQNPDNCDLVVLVLDANTG
-383 KEVPMIGVDV
+383 KIE
-393 NGVWNADST
+393 NGVKVALGKHTTAIYDAEQLLIPDFSFQGDRLNVDGFSGSVRIFT
-402 VVTVN
+402 TGGVEV
-407 ANIDSYVSGKYEIA
+407 AN
-421 YVLTADNLTANKS
+421 
-434 SWRQSNYYTNF
+434 
-445 TKQQLIDQGEEDLA
+445 
-459 IFAKDGDKGSKY
+459 
-471 FNWEFMDV
+471 
-479 LIGSSYSNASNLAA
+479 SNLA
-493 PVTLTANETTTT
+493 PGMYIV
-505 SYDVA
+505 
-510 MPTKAALKN
+510 
-519 ALKATGRK
+519 KATAGNQTVTRK
-527 VAVIAIVIDQQTGQV
+527 L
-542 VNAGKSYNI
+542 
-551 VSNTTGIQGVVDNAK
+551 
-566 YDAVEVARY
+566 
-575 NASGQ
+575 
-580 RIKAPVM
+580 IK
-587 GINIIKMSDG
+587 
-597 RTVKVIVK
+597 R

>member
-15 IMLCLP
+15 MMLCLP

-36 PVAFGT
+36 PVVFGT

-72 AAQASDVEVFI
+72 AAQASNVEVFI

-95 KAAVSNLYK
+95 KAAVSNVYK

-127 YSGSAVSMGVTST
+127 YSGENVSMGVTST

-181 DLMLYTEN
+181 DLMLYTEQKDI
-189 ANLAVQKGEP
+189 AVQKGEP

-272 AYAPNSEQTLALSVK
+272 AYAPNSELVLGLNVK
-287 NSVPVQRLVVEEG
+287 NSLPIQRIIVEEG
-300 TGTWCQFCPKGIVG
+300 TGTWCPNCPRGIVAVH
-314 LRKASEAYPNH
+314 KASEAFPDR

-330 IHKFNASD
+330 VHRQDAMETNS
-338 PMFASDYANVGLSSA
+338 YAELQFDGYPSSY
-353 PSCVI
+353 I
-358 NRNGRAIDPYYGSN
+358 NRNLKSSIDPSFDAFKTAVNNVSERVPVMGVEANAEYTDATKSKISVEALTTFVSEHKGIDYRLSFVLLEDGVKGYTQANNYAGGSVEMGGFEKLPN
-372 KSILDDLAAAV
+372 PATIDMDHVARMNYSYNGIEGSIPADVEADQTTTYKTTLDVPSTIQNPDNCDLVVLVLDANTG
-383 KEVPMIGVDV
+383 KIE
-393 NGVWNADST
+393 NGVKVALGKHTTAIYDAEQLLIPDFSFQGDRLNVDGFSGSVRIFT
-402 VVTVN
+402 TGGVEV
-407 ANIDSYVSGKYEIA
+407 AN
-421 YVLTADNLTANKS
+421 
-434 SWRQSNYYTNF
+434 
-445 TKQQLIDQGEEDLA
+445 
-459 IFAKDGDKGSKY
+459 
-471 FNWEFMDV
+471 
-479 LIGSSYSNASNLAA
+479 SNLA
-493 PVTLTANETTTT
+493 PGMYIV
-505 SYDVA
+505 
-510 MPTKAALKN
+510 
-519 ALKATGRK
+519 KATAGNQTVTRK
-527 VAVIAIVIDQQTGQV
+527 L
-542 VNAGKSYNI
+542 
-551 VSNTTGIQGVVDNAK
+551 
-566 YDAVEVARY
+566 
-575 NASGQ
+575 
-580 RIKAPVM
+580 IK
-587 GINIIKMSDG
+587 
-597 RTVKVIVK
+597 R

>member
-15 IMLCLP
+15 MMLCLP
-21 IKAAKTYWG
+21 MKAAKTYWG

-57 QVYKGFTVTAVKYGL
+57 QVYKGFTVSAVKYGL
-72 AAQASDVEVFI
+72 AAQASNVEVFI

-95 KAAVSNLYK
+95 KATVSTIYK

-127 YSGSAVSMGVTST
+127 YSASAVSMGVTST

-155 NYTTEMGET
+155 NYAVEKGES

-181 DLMLYTEN
+181 DLMLYTEQKDI
-189 ANLAVQKGEP
+189 AVQKGEP

-208 LSAVVVR
+208 LSAVLVR

-233 KATMG
+233 KTAMG
-238 SNIDKSFTIEHDGFD
+238 SNIDKTFTIEHDGFD

-272 AYAPNSEQTLALSVK
+272 VYAPNSELVLGLNVK
-287 NSVPVQRLVVEEG
+287 NSLPIQRIIVEEG
-300 TGTWCQFCPKGIVG
+300 TGTWCPNCPRGIVAVH
-314 LRKASEAYPNH
+314 KASEAFPDR

-330 IHKFNASD
+330 VHKQDALETNSYAELQ
-338 PMFASDYANVGLSSA
+338 FAAYPDSY
-353 PSCVI
+353 I
-358 NRNGRAIDPYYGSN
+358 NRNL
-372 KSILDDLAAAV
+372 KSSVQPSFDAYKTAV
-383 KEVPMIGVDV
+383 NAVSEKVPVMGVDANV
-393 NGVWNADST
+393 KYTDANKQKISVEAFTTFLSAHKGMNYRLSFVLLEDCVKGYTQANNYAGGSVEMGGFEKLSNPATIDMDHVARMNYSYNGIEGSIPADVEAFETTRYTTTLDVPSTIQNPDNCDLVVLVLDANTGRIENGVKVALGKHTTAIYDAEQLLIPDFSFQGDRLNVDGFSGSVRIFT
-402 VVTVN
+402 PGGVEV
-407 ANIDSYVSGKYEIA
+407 AN
-421 YVLTADNLTANKS
+421 
-434 SWRQSNYYTNF
+434 
-445 TKQQLIDQGEEDLA
+445 
-459 IFAKDGDKGSKY
+459 
-471 FNWEFMDV
+471 
-479 LIGSSYSNASNLAA
+479 SNLA
-493 PVTLTANETTTT
+493 PGMYIV
-505 SYDVA
+505 
-510 MPTKAALKN
+510 
-519 ALKATGRK
+519 KATAGNQTVTRK
-527 VAVIAIVIDQQTGQV
+527 L
-542 VNAGKSYNI
+542 
-551 VSNTTGIQGVVDNAK
+551 
-566 YDAVEVARY
+566 
-575 NASGQ
+575 
-580 RIKAPVM
+580 IK
-587 GINIIKMSDG
+587 
-597 RTVKVIVK
+597 R

>member
-15 IMLCLP
+15 MMLCLP
-21 IKAAKTYWG
+21 INAAKTYWG

-57 QVYKGFTVTAVKYGL
+57 QVYKGFTVSAVKYGL
-72 AAQASDVEVFI
+72 AAQASNVEVFI

-95 KAAVSNLYK
+95 KATVSTIYK

-127 YSGSAVSMGVTST
+127 YSASAVSMGVTST

-181 DLMLYTEN
+181 DLMLYTEQKDI
-189 ANLAVQKGEP
+189 AVQKGEP

-233 KATMG
+233 KTTMG

-262 RVVSINGKDD
+262 RIVSINGKDD
-272 AYAPNSEQTLALSVK
+272 AYAPNSELVLGLNVK
-287 NSVPVQRLVVEEG
+287 NSLPIQRIIVEEG
-300 TGTWCQFCPKGIVG
+300 TGTWCPNCPRGIVAVH
-314 LRKASEAYPNH
+314 KASEAFPDR

-330 IHKFNASD
+330 VHRQDAMETNS
-338 PMFASDYANVGLSSA
+338 YAELQFDGYPSSY
-353 PSCVI
+353 I
-358 NRNGRAIDPYYGSN
+358 NRNLKSSIDPSFDAF
-372 KSILDDLAAAV
+372 KTAV
-383 KEVPMIGVDV
+383 
-393 NGVWNADST
+393 NN
-402 VVTVN
+402 
-407 ANIDSYVSGKYEIA
+407 VSER
-421 YVLTADNLTANKS
+421 V
-434 SWRQSNYYTNF
+434 
-445 TKQQLIDQGEEDLA
+445 
-459 IFAKDGDKGSKY
+459 
-471 FNWEFMDV
+471 
-479 LIGSSYSNASNLAA
+479 
-493 PVTLTANETTTT
+493 
-505 SYDVA
+505 
-510 MPTKAALKN
+510 
-519 ALKATGRK
+519 
-527 VAVIAIVIDQQTGQV
+527 
-542 VNAGKSYNI
+542 
-551 VSNTTGIQGVVDNAK
+551 
-566 YDAVEVARY
+566 
-575 NASGQ
+575 
-580 RIKAPVM
+580 PVM
-587 GINIIKMSDG
+587 GVEANAEYTDATKSKISVEALTTFVSEHKGIDYRLSFVLLEDG
-597 RTVKVIVK
+597 VKGYTQANNYAGGSVEMGGFEKLPNPATIDMDHVARMNYSYNGIEGSIPADVEADQTTTYKTTLDVPSTIQNPDNCDLVVLVLDANTGKIENGVKVALGKHTTAIYDAEQLLIPDFSFQGDRLNVDGFSGSVRLFTADGVEVSNCNLAPGMYIVKATAGNQTVTKKLIKR

>member
-15 IMLCLP
+15 MMLCLP

-57 QVYKGFTVTAVKYGL
+57 QVYKGFTVSAVKYGL
-72 AAQASDVEVFI
+72 AAQASNVEVFI

-95 KAAVSNLYK
+95 KAAVSNVYK

-127 YSGSAVSMGVTST
+127 YSGENVSMGVTST

-181 DLMLYTEN
+181 DLMLYTEQKDI
-189 ANLAVQKGEP
+189 AVQKGEP

-208 LSAVVVR
+208 LSAVLVR

-233 KATMG
+233 KTTMG

-272 AYAPNSEQTLALSVK
+272 AYAPNSELVLGLNVK
-287 NSVPVQRLVVEEG
+287 NSLPIQRIIVEEG
-300 TGTWCQFCPKGIVG
+300 TGTWCPNCPRGIVAVH
-314 LRKASEAYPNH
+314 KASEAFPDR

-330 IHKFNASD
+330 VHRQDAMETNS
-338 PMFASDYANVGLSSA
+338 YAELQFDGYPSSY
-353 PSCVI
+353 I
-358 NRNGRAIDPYYGSN
+358 NRNLKSSIDPSFDAFKTAVNNVSERVPVMGVEANAEYTDATKSKISVEALTTFVSEHKGIDYRLSFVLLEDGVKGYTQANNYAGGSVEMGGFEKLPN
-372 KSILDDLAAAV
+372 PATIDMDHVARMNYSYNGIEGSIPADVEADQTTTYKTTLDVPSTIQNPDNCDLVVLVLDANTG
-383 KEVPMIGVDV
+383 KIE
-393 NGVWNADST
+393 NGVKVALGKHTTAIYDAEQLLIPDFSFQGDRLNVDGFSGSVRIFT
-402 VVTVN
+402 TGGVEV
-407 ANIDSYVSGKYEIA
+407 AN
-421 YVLTADNLTANKS
+421 
-434 SWRQSNYYTNF
+434 
-445 TKQQLIDQGEEDLA
+445 
-459 IFAKDGDKGSKY
+459 
-471 FNWEFMDV
+471 
-479 LIGSSYSNASNLAA
+479 SNLA
-493 PVTLTANETTTT
+493 PGMYIV
-505 SYDVA
+505 
-510 MPTKAALKN
+510 
-519 ALKATGRK
+519 KATAGNQTVTRK
-527 VAVIAIVIDQQTGQV
+527 L
-542 VNAGKSYNI
+542 
-551 VSNTTGIQGVVDNAK
+551 
-566 YDAVEVARY
+566 
-575 NASGQ
+575 
-580 RIKAPVM
+580 IK
-587 GINIIKMSDG
+587 
-597 RTVKVIVK
+597 R

>member
-15 IMLCLP
+15 MMLCLP
-21 IKAAKTYWG
+21 MKAAKTYWG

-57 QVYKGFTVTAVKYGL
+57 QVYKGFTVSAVKYGL
-72 AAQASDVEVFI
+72 AAQASNVEVFI

-95 KAAVSNLYK
+95 KATVSTIYK

-127 YSGSAVSMGVTST
+127 YSASAVSMGVTST

-155 NYTTEMGET
+155 NYAVEKGES

-181 DLMLYTEN
+181 DLMLYTEQKDI
-189 ANLAVQKGEP
+189 AVQKGEP

-208 LSAVVVR
+208 LSAVLVR

-233 KATMG
+233 KTAMG
-238 SNIDKSFTIEHDGFD
+238 SNIDKTFTIEHDGFD

-272 AYAPNSEQTLALSVK
+272 VYAPNSELVLGLNVK
-287 NSVPVQRLVVEEG
+287 NSLPIQRIIVEEG
-300 TGTWCQFCPKGIVG
+300 TGTWCPNCPKGIVAVH
-314 LRKASEAYPNH
+314 KASEAFPDR

-330 IHKFNASD
+330 VHKQDALETNSYAELQ
-338 PMFASDYANVGLSSA
+338 FAAYPDSY
-353 PSCVI
+353 I
-358 NRNGRAIDPYYGSN
+358 NRNL
-372 KSILDDLAAAV
+372 KSSVQPSFDAYKTAV
-383 KEVPMIGVDV
+383 NAVSEKVPVMGVDANV
-393 NGVWNADST
+393 KYTDANKQKISVEAFTTFLSAHKGMNYRLSFVLLEDCVKGYTQANNYAGGSVEMGGFEKLSNPATIDMDHVARMNYSYNGIEGSIPADVEAFETTRYTTTLDVPSTIQNPDNCDLVVLVLDANTGRIENGVKVALGKHTTAIYDAEQLLIPDFSFQGDRLNVDGFSGSVRIFT
-402 VVTVN
+402 PGGVEV
-407 ANIDSYVSGKYEIA
+407 AN
-421 YVLTADNLTANKS
+421 
-434 SWRQSNYYTNF
+434 
-445 TKQQLIDQGEEDLA
+445 
-459 IFAKDGDKGSKY
+459 
-471 FNWEFMDV
+471 
-479 LIGSSYSNASNLAA
+479 SNLA
-493 PVTLTANETTTT
+493 PGMYIV
-505 SYDVA
+505 
-510 MPTKAALKN
+510 
-519 ALKATGRK
+519 KATAGNQTVTRK
-527 VAVIAIVIDQQTGQV
+527 L
-542 VNAGKSYNI
+542 
-551 VSNTTGIQGVVDNAK
+551 
-566 YDAVEVARY
+566 
-575 NASGQ
+575 
-580 RIKAPVM
+580 IK
-587 GINIIKMSDG
+587 
-597 RTVKVIVK
+597 R

>member
-15 IMLCLP
+15 MMLCLP

-57 QVYKGFTVTAVKYGL
+57 QVYKGFTVSAVKYGL
-72 AAQASDVEVFI
+72 AAQASNVEVFI

-127 YSGSAVSMGVTST
+127 YSASAVSMGVTST

-176 DNLPL
+176 NNLPL
-181 DLMLYTEN
+181 DLMLYTEQKN
-189 ANLAVQKGEP
+189 IAVQKGEP

-208 LSAVVVR
+208 LSAVLVR

-233 KATMG
+233 KTTMG

-272 AYAPNSEQTLALSVK
+272 AYAPNSELVLGLNVK
-287 NSVPVQRLVVEEG
+287 NSLPIQRIIVEEG
-300 TGTWCQFCPKGIVG
+300 TGTWCPNCPRGIVAVH
-314 LRKASEAYPNH
+314 KASEAFPDR

-330 IHKFNASD
+330 VHRQDAMETNS
-338 PMFASDYANVGLSSA
+338 YAELQFDGYPSSY
-353 PSCVI
+353 I
-358 NRNGRAIDPYYGSN
+358 NRNLKSSIDPSFDAFKTAVNNVSERVPVMGVEANAEYTDATKSKISVEALTTFVSEHKGIDYRLSFVLLEDGVKGYTQANNYAGGSVEMGGFEKLPN
-372 KSILDDLAAAV
+372 PATIDMDHVARMNYSYNGIEGSIPADVEADQTTTYKTTLDVPSTIQNPDNCDLVVLVLDANTG
-383 KEVPMIGVDV
+383 KIE
-393 NGVWNADST
+393 NGVKVALGKHTTAIYDAEQLLIPDFSFQGDRLNVDGFSGSVRIFT
-402 VVTVN
+402 TGGVEV
-407 ANIDSYVSGKYEIA
+407 AN
-421 YVLTADNLTANKS
+421 
-434 SWRQSNYYTNF
+434 
-445 TKQQLIDQGEEDLA
+445 
-459 IFAKDGDKGSKY
+459 
-471 FNWEFMDV
+471 
-479 LIGSSYSNASNLAA
+479 SNLA
-493 PVTLTANETTTT
+493 PGMYIV
-505 SYDVA
+505 
-510 MPTKAALKN
+510 
-519 ALKATGRK
+519 KATAGNQTVTRK
-527 VAVIAIVIDQQTGQV
+527 L
-542 VNAGKSYNI
+542 
-551 VSNTTGIQGVVDNAK
+551 
-566 YDAVEVARY
+566 
-575 NASGQ
+575 
-580 RIKAPVM
+580 IK
-587 GINIIKMSDG
+587 
-597 RTVKVIVK
+597 R